1 MINLNFDIDEND
13 NVTRIEL
20 DCHEY
25 TGSERASNLKGALDD
40 LKIQNSCTTF
50 KRKMDKG
57 DYVASDMPE
66 YTVTQI
72 AEITNFLSE
81 LWQYSDKR
89 TRYPEGKDLEPYM
102 NPLHILENALN
113 LLIEQRNMII
123 DLREKY
129 CDD

>member
-1 MINLNFDIDEND
+1 MINLNYDIDEYD
-13 NVTRIEL
+13 NVTHIEL

-25 TGSERASNLKGALDD
+25 TGSERTTTLKGALED
-40 LKIQNSCTTF
+40 LKIQNPCTTF
-50 KRKMDKG
+50 KRKMDNG
-57 DYVASDMPE
+57 YYVVSDMPE

-89 TRYPEGKDLEPYM
+89 VRYPEGKDLEPYM

-123 DLREKY
+123 DLNERY
-129 CDD
+129 GN